1 MTQFLNTVTGF
12 IDENSKIINIGCGV
26 IIFLLFVL
34 FRKKLS
40 SLILKSI
47 AAIAFRRKEEY
58 KESFCNSLMR
68 PLSLFFVALGIFLAL
83 YINVKTPFIV
93 RSFKIAT
100 IFIISWAIV
109 NYLSDNLYI
118 LFKFNQSSDDKLN
131 ATVIK
136 FITNI
141 LKIVIIAIAVV
152 MVISELGY
160 NINGLLT
167 GIGVGGLAVS
177 LAAQDAISNLISG
190 FVIVF
195 DKPFLVGDFIQT
207 GAIQGTVIDI
217 TMRSTK
223 IRTLEDSIVTIPNS
237 SIADSEIV
245 NISAI
250 EKRLIELDLALV
262 YSTSS
267 ELLKKC
273 QNAIYEYLSQN
284 EYILPSPLRV
294 NFSKLDDSSQNLTIF
309 CYTTKVELNDY
320 LRFYSDINFALKDI
334 VEGCGAEFAFPS
346 TSVYIE
352 NKE

>member
-1 MTQFLNTVTGF
+1 MTDAFNTQMKF
-12 IDENSKIINIGCGV
+12 IEDNSKIINIAAG
-26 IIFLLFVL
+26 ILLFLLFL
-34 FRKKLS
+34 LLRKKLS
-40 SLILKSI
+40 SGILK
-47 AAIAFRRKEEY
+47 AVGAIAFRKNEEH
-58 KESFCNSLMR
+58 KESFINSLMR
-68 PLSLFFVALGIFLAL
+68 PLSLFFIILGVFLAL
-83 YINVKTPFIV
+83 YINIKSNFLV

-109 NYLSDNLYI
+109 NYLSENLYI

-207 GAIQGTVIDI
+207 GSIQGTVIDI

-237 SIADSEIV
+237 SIADSDVV

-250 EKRLIELDLALV
+250 EKRLIQLDLTLV
-262 YSTSS
+262 YSTST

-273 QNAIYEYLSQN
+273 QSEIYDYLSQN
-284 EYILPSPLRV
+284 ENILPSPLRV
-294 NFSKLDDSSQNLTIF
+294 NFSKLDDSSLNLTVF
-309 CYTTKVELNDY
+309 CYTNIVELNEY

-334 VEGCGAEFAFPS
+334 IENCGAEFAFPS

-352 NKE
+352 NKA